1 MTMNPDNSPAPSP
14 ETKSQRLFFALWPP
28 LELSREL
35 YSVAGRALEGEAR
48 RVPLENIHLTLA
60 FLGSVKPPFRQCAEQ
75 VAAAIQSGSFTLTL
89 EQIGCW
95 PKPGIM
101 WVGPRQTPE
110 TLSRLVR
117 ELNAGLVACGYVS
130 EERTYAAHL
139 TLARKL
145 RRFNKNISIDP
156 LVWDVRRFCLVQSHT
171 HAEGARYEIIRSWE
185 LNSAER

>member
-1 MTMNPDNSPAPSP
+1 MTMNPDNSPAPPP

-35 YSVAGRALEGEAR
+35 YSVAGRVLEGEAR
-48 RVPLENIHLTLA
+48 RVPPENIHLTLA
-60 FLGSVKPPFRQCAEQ
+60 FLGSVKASFRQCAEQ
-75 VAAAIQSGSFTLTL
+75 VAAAIRTGSFTLTL

-101 WVGPRQTPE
+101 WVGPRHTPE
-110 TLSRLVR
+110 PLSRLVR
-117 ELNAGLVACGYVS
+117 ELNAGLVACGYVP
-130 EERTYAAHL
+130 EERSYAAHL

-145 RRFNKNISIDP
+145 RRFNKNLSIDP

-185 LNSAER
+185 LNSAEP

>member
-1 MTMNPDNSPAPSP
+1 MNPDNSPALPP

-35 YSVAGRALEGEAR
+35 YSVAGRVLEGEAR
-48 RVPLENIHLTLA
+48 RVPPENIHLTLA
-60 FLGSVKPPFRQCAEQ
+60 FLGSVKAPFRHCAEQ
-75 VAAAIQSGSFTLTL
+75 VAVAIRTGSFTLTL

-95 PKPGIM
+95 QKPGIL
-101 WVGPRQTPE
+101 WVGPRHTPE
-110 TLSRLVR
+110 PLSRLVR
-117 ELNAGLVACGYVS
+117 ELNAGLAACGYVP
-130 EERTYAAHL
+130 EERSYAAHL

-145 RRFNKNISIDP
+145 RRFNTNLSIDP

-171 HAEGARYEIIRSWE
+171 HAEGTRYEIIRSWE